1 MPQVSRDLLV
11 DLWYPGEIRPEPA
24 EAASADG
31 LLYMF
36 LHRDAEEKRRGRR
49 EGRGYVRQQCSRS
62 RCAEM
67 QEEQSGDVML
77 GRLRRGCSPL

>member
-36 LHRDAEEKRRGRR
+36 LHRDAA
-49 EGRGYVRQQCSRS
+49 RS
-62 RCAEM
+62 RTAEISYNIHTKEM
-67 QEEQSGDVML
+67 THMKIKLNVAG
-77 GRLRRGCSPL
+77 